1 MAWWQACDLVTIT
14 LVACGGM
21 PLGDMRSVTLAV
33 CALGVF
39 DRSGPRK
46 AAKSAAEIKYAG
58 KDRLRMTLVRISYA
72 GLRAG
77 TREREPWNS
86 ASTHAVSF

>member
-1 MAWWQACDLVTIT
+1 MRWRACDLVTIT
-14 LVACGGM
+14 LVACDGM
-21 PLGDMRSVTLAV
+21 SLGVMPSVTLVV

-46 AAKSAAEIKYAG
+46 VAKSAIETKYAG
-58 KDRLRMTLVRISYA
+58 KDRLRMTLVRILCA
-72 GLRAG
+72 GSQAG
-77 TREREPWNS
+77 TRVRGPWNS